1 MLSGRTR
8 AGRGT
13 QWCVRVYA
21 SSCGPGYGPPASIW
35 HLIDTLQL
43 AVDLLVAANISWA
56 LKLVEDGLLPLP
68 STQDDNALSPC
79 NQLRK
84 APLAADIPIM
94 VIDQN
99 ADLKGELEFLQR
111 GAAG

>member
-13 QWCVRVYA
+13 QWCVRVCA

-43 AVDLLVAANISWA
+43 EVDLLVAANISWA

-68 STQDDNALSPC
+68 STQDDDALSPC
-79 NQLRK
+79 DQLRK
-84 APLAADIPIM
+84 APLAI
-94 VIDQN
+94 
-99 ADLKGELEFLQR
+99 
-111 GAAG
+111 GAASGICTELFWLLHSCPRIGESR

>member
-13 QWCVRVYA
+13 QWCVRVCA

-43 AVDLLVAANISWA
+43 EVDLLVAANISWA

-68 STQDDNALSPC
+68 STQDDDALSPC
-79 NQLRK
+79 DQLRK
-84 APLAADIPIM
+84 APLAI
-94 VIDQN
+94 
-99 ADLKGELEFLQR
+99 
-111 GAAG
+111 GAASGICTELFWFLHSCPRIGESR